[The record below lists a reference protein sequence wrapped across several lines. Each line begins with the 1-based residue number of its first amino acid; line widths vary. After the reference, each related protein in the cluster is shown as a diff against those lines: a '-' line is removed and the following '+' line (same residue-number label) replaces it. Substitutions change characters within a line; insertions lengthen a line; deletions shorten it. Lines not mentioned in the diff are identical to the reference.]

1 MNASRR
7 SLLIWTPI
15 AIVLLLVIAIA
26 AYAFSQKPKL
36 ELGVGYGV
44 NWIPFVELP
53 IDSYT
58 VVPQGDFFF
67 RF

>member
-15 AIVLLLVIAIA
+15 AIVLALIIGIA

-36 ELGVGYGV
+36 ELGVG
-44 NWIPFVELP
+44 
-53 IDSYT
+53 
-58 VVPQGDFFF
+58 
-67 RF
+67 